1 MFSLAR
7 IMNSD
12 RRFIADTSWRRPEN
26 GTVVLA
32 GSPLTLFSLSQAGKT
47 VAECIE
53 HGLPLPPGHDSLTN
67 RLMDAGAIHPVP
79 SATDREVHSAQHITA
94 VIPAYIHTAH
104 ESQALRSLVAQC
116 QPFHSVIVID
126 DNSPHAL
133 PELGSTLV
141 IRNGVNRGP
150 AAARNAGL
158 ARVTTEFVAFF
169 DVDVSISRSTIVDL
183 LPYFTDEKVG
193 LIAPRVKSRAASD
206 ALSEYELVA
215 SVLDMG
221 SDEARVAPG
230 TRVSYVPSAAWLCR
244 TSALQSIDGFDEAL
258 RTGEDVDAVW
268 RLHAAGWRARYQPQS
283 VCTHSPRQNVQQ
295 FVQQRISYGASAAP
309 LALRHS
315 KKLGPVRLNWWQAST
330 WSFAL
335 LGMPFVA
342 LCVAIAAAVSTRRK
356 LRAFPQLGNLGTQ
369 LSFAAT
375 AKSGLSI
382 ARALSRVWWPI
393 GLIAAMFSQRL
404 RIIFIAAALG
414 PALYEW
420 WKQRPH
426 LDIVRFSLLKM
437 LDNAAYGTGV
447 WKGVVAT
454 RSPAPIIPTVQKS
467 ATNEQ

>member
-1 MFSLAR
+1 
-7 IMNSD
+7 MNSD
-12 RRFIADTSWRRPEN
+12 RRFIADSTWRRPGN

-32 GSPLTLFSLSQAGKT
+32 GSPLKLFSLSQAGKA

-53 HGLPLPPGHDSLTN
+53 HGLPLPDGHDPLTN
-67 RLMDAGAIHPVP
+67 RLIDAGAIHPVP
-79 SATDREVHSAQHITA
+79 SATDREVHGVQQVTA
-94 VIPAYIHTAH
+94 VIPAYIRTAH

-116 QPFHSVIVID
+116 LMFHTVIVVD

-133 PELGSTLV
+133 PELGTALV
-141 IRNGVNRGP
+141 IRNDVNRGP
-150 AAARNAGL
+150 AAARNAGV
-158 ARVTTEFVAFF
+158 AHVTTEFVAFF
-169 DVDVSISRSTIVDL
+169 DIDVSISRSTILDL
-183 LPYFTDEKVG
+183 LPYFIDEKVG
-193 LIAPRVKSRAASD
+193 LVAPRVRSRAASD

-221 SDEARVAPG
+221 PVEARIAPG

-244 TSALQSIDGFDEAL
+244 TSALQSIHGFDESL
-258 RTGEDVDAVW
+258 RTGEDVDAIW

-283 VCTHSPRQNVQQ
+283 VCTHSPRKSVQQ

-309 LALRHS
+309 LAIRHA

-330 WSFAL
+330 WSLAL

-342 LCVAIAAAVSTRRK
+342 LGVAIAAAVSTRRK

-375 AKSGLSI
+375 ATSGLSI
-382 ARALSRVWWPI
+382 ARAISRVWWPI
-393 GLIAAMFSQRL
+393 GLIAALFSQRL
-404 RIIFIAAALG
+404 RIIFVAAALG

-426 LDIVRFSLLKM
+426 LDVVRFSLLKM
-437 LDNAAYGTGV
+437 LDNAAYGAGV

-454 RSPAPIIPTVQKS
+454 RSPAPLIPTVQNS